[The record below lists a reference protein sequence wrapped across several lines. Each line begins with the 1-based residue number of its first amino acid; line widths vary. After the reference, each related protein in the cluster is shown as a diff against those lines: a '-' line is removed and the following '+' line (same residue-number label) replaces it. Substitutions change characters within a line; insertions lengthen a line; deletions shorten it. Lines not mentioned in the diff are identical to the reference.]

1 LISTPN
7 NGERAYKREAR
18 LDSAGK
24 VRAWDVPVIDF
35 FSGDEMTRVTIQN
48 RDEILGVV
56 VRALVIAIAG
66 FQAVGGMNPNY
77 FRAHGFYRFPLE
89 PHQADRLKELVR
101 NYVPER
107 FQSLIQIADE

>member
-1 LISTPN
+1 M
-7 NGERAYKREAR
+7 
-18 LDSAGK
+18 
-24 VRAWDVPVIDF
+24 IDF
-35 FSGDEMTRVTIQN
+35 FSGSEMTRVTIQN

-77 FRAHGFYRFPLE
+77 FRAHGFYRFPLQ